1 MIRKHIDYVKK
12 PDEFYCFADDC
23 SYRAEKIREKGGQTL
38 FEFHYG
44 DMKEP
49 ITLNVLGKH
58 NVSNALAAIAIGL
71 RYDVPM
77 SAIKAQ
83 LSTFSG
89 QRQNIIHINDY
100 ILIDDAYNASPDS
113 MKASLSILSEFKTR
127 GRKIAVLS
135 DMLELGP
142 DSPEYHKEVGRF
154 IATTKVTDLFI
165 TGELSRH
172 YIEEAWKENPSL
184 HTRAF
189 SSNGELI
196 AFLETYLKKNDVVLI
211 KGSNGMNLKEVSKAL
226 MA

>member
-1 MIRKHIDYVKK
+1 
-12 PDEFYCFADDC
+12 
-23 SYRAEKIREKGGQTL
+23 
-38 FEFHYG
+38 
-44 DMKEP
+44 MKEP

-89 QRQNIIHINDY
+89 QRQNIIHVNDY

-135 DMLELGP
+135 DMLELAVIVMDCSFP
-142 DSPEYHKEVGRF
+142 VARSLADTFRIPLTS
-154 IATTKVTDLFI
+154 ISNVTSICGTPRMAL
-165 TGELSRH
+165 
-172 YIEEAWKENPSL
+172 
-184 HTRAF
+184 
-189 SSNGELI
+189 LI
-196 AFLETYLKKNDVVLI
+196 PF
-211 KGSNGMNLKEVSKAL
+211 NLKVPRT
-226 MA
+226 

>member
-1 MIRKHIDYVKK
+1 
-12 PDEFYCFADDC
+12 
-23 SYRAEKIREKGGQTL
+23 
-38 FEFHYG
+38 
-44 DMKEP
+44 MKEP

-89 QRQNIIHINDY
+89 QRQNIIHVNDY

-135 DMLELGP
+135 DMLELDQIHLIPQRSGTFYRYNKS
-142 DSPEYHKEVGRF
+142 DRSLYH
-154 IATTKVTDLFI
+154 
-165 TGELSRH
+165 
-172 YIEEAWKENPSL
+172 W
-184 HTRAF
+184 
-189 SSNGELI
+189 
-196 AFLETYLKKNDVVLI
+196 
-211 KGSNGMNLKEVSKAL
+211 
-226 MA
+226 